1 MQEIDECKKLK
12 RVRTVPGNTR
22 LTALQAP
29 GNESPD
35 HERMKLDVDVTKA
48 MCIYDET
55 GRWCDQ
61 SYVYLWWD
69 WTVMW
74 PKLYVSMMRLDG
86 DVTKAKAMCVY
97 D

>member
-1 MQEIDECKKLK
+1 MSARK

-35 HERMKLDVDVTKA
+35 HERM
-48 MCIYDET
+48 
-55 GRWCDQ
+55 
-61 SYVYLWWD
+61 
-69 WTVMW
+69 
-74 PKLYVSMMRLDG
+74 RLDG

-97 D
+97 DQAGL